1 MILFRKKSDF
11 IIRINDLKK
20 NNCRIGLVPT
30 MGALHEGHSSLVRR
44 SMSEN
49 DHTIV
54 TIFVNP
60 TQFNDKKDLMSYPK
74 NLTNDCNYLSAIS
87 SDIIIFAPEI
97 KDIYD
102 QNLSIKKFNFQG
114 LDKFMEGEKRIGH
127 FDGVAT
133 VVSHLLEITKPNNA
147 YFGEKDYQ
155 QLRIIQQLVIANN
168 FPVNIIGC
176 ETIREE
182 DGLALSSRNLKISS
196 PFRKSAAKI
205 FQAISY
211 AKINFNSM
219 NLDEI
224 YNYVNNFFDNI
235 ENIELEYFTIAESES
250 LTPVNKKQ
258 IDKQYRAF
266 IAVKLEGVRLI
277 DNIALNQ

>member
-1 MILFRKKSDF
+1 
-11 IIRINDLKK
+11 
-20 NNCRIGLVPT
+20 
-30 MGALHEGHSSLVRR
+30 
-44 SMSEN
+44 
-49 DHTIV
+49 
-54 TIFVNP
+54 
-60 TQFNDKKDLMSYPK
+60 
-74 NLTNDCNYLSAIS
+74 
-87 SDIIIFAPEI
+87 
-97 KDIYD
+97 
-102 QNLSIKKFNFQG
+102 
-114 LDKFMEGEKRIGH
+114 MEGEKRIGH

-219 NLDEI
+219 TLDEI

-235 ENIELEYFTIAESES
+235 DNIELEYFTIAESES